1 MVAVRSE
8 RPLKRPLSGNGSL
21 TLPALR
27 AELMHSGDTCLACQF
42 HSSHQSPLC
51 LSLLLCK
58 IRKLGDRLFPELLT
72 TGFQQWA
79 GTGLAQKPFPRPGEG
94 GQCPLLRFLTA
105 WRGGYQRRQFAV
117 AISLMGR

>member
-1 MVAVRSE
+1 M
-8 RPLKRPLSGNGSL
+8 PG
-21 TLPALR
+21 LPV
-27 AELMHSGDTCLACQF
+27 SFQ
-42 HSSHQSPLC
+42 SSKPSVPQSPPMQN
-51 LSLLLCK
+51 K
-58 IRKLGDRLFPELLT
+58 EVRDRLFPELLT